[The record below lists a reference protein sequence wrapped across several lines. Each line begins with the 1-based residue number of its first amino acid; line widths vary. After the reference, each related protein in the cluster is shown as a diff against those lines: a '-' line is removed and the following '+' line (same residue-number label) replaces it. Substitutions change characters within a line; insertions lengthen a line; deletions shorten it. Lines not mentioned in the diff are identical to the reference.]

1 MTVQK
6 AAAKKAPA
14 KKAAAKPAARKTKAI
29 DEKYDADSLVVLEG
43 LDAVRKRPGMY
54 IGDTGTRGLHHLL
67 AEIVDNSV
75 DEAAAG
81 FATTITIELFD
92 DGSAQVTDNG
102 RGIPVGTEK
111 STGLS
116 GLEVVFTKLHAGGK
130 FGTGGYATAG
140 GLHGVGASVVN
151 ALSSKLE
158 AKVFRDGLTYE
169 MWFQHGKPGKFGVGD
184 KFRESH
190 GPSKGAKV
198 AKGKTGTQVRFWPD
212 PAIFGDDV
220 HFTFETV
227 CERLAHIAFL
237 VPGLT
242 IDVVD
247 HRTDA
252 TKQFKSVK
260 GLADFV
266 DYLGGGDPICDTLS
280 IIGEGTYTETVPM
293 LENGVMTPTEVE
305 RTCQVEVALRWVNG
319 WDSRV
324 VSYVNTVPTP
334 TGGTHVAGFNRAV
347 TTVVNETLR
356 DAKILR
362 AKEPNPSGDDVQE
375 GLVAVVRA
383 VLPEPQFEG
392 QTKSALG
399 TTAAQSIVYK
409 VVADSLRAWAA
420 GGGKK
425 THVRRVL
432 DKVVAA
438 SRARA
443 AARLQRDTV
452 RRKSVLESSSLP
464 AKLADCR
471 SNDPSMTELLLV
483 EGDSAAGPCFTG
495 DTLVATVA
503 GPVRIDRLA
512 ELHKNGVTFFGYA
525 MNDDGDVIK
534 VALEQPRL
542 TRRGVDVV
550 AVTLN
555 DGQVVHCTPDHLFR
569 LADGS
574 YTAAAELRSGAEL
587 ASLHRRGKDREM
599 VWQQNLRTWKNGHS
613 EDEPAITVFIPDNLQ
628 VRGVNTAASGVDV
641 YDLSVPEYENFA
653 LEAGIFVHNCKGG
666 RDSATQAVLPLR
678 GKILNALKASP
689 ADVLKNAECQGIFA
703 ALGAG
708 FGKNFDLDA
717 CRYGRVILLCDA
729 DVDGSHIR
737 CLLLTLFHTY
747 CRPLL
752 EAGRV
757 YAAMPPLY
765 AIKVSG
771 STTPVFAYSDAER
784 DKLLAKFEK
793 ENKSIR
799 GISRFKGLGEMSVD
813 ELADTTL
820 DPATRSLRQ
829 LTVEDAA
836 AAMHAFELCMG
847 DEVEPRRDFII
858 SRSAGIS
865 VDELDV

>member
-1 MTVQK
+1 MTTK
-6 AAAKKAPA
+6 ATAGKAPA
-14 KKAAAKPAARKTKAI
+14 KRATKKAESTG
-29 DEKYDADSLVVLEG
+29 YDADDLVVLEG

-81 FATTITIELFD
+81 HASVIKIELFD
-92 DGSAQVTDNG
+92 DGSAQVSDNG
-102 RGIPVGTEK
+102 RGIPVGTER

-116 GLEVVFTKLHAGGK
+116 GMEVVFTKLHAGGK

-151 ALSSKLE
+151 ALSLKLE
-158 AKVFRDGLTYE
+158 AKVMRDGVVHE
-169 MWFQHGKPGKFGVGD
+169 MWFQHGKPGKFGAGN

-190 GPSKGAKV
+190 GPTKGAKV
-198 AKGKTGTQVRFWPD
+198 AKGTTGTIVRFWPD
-212 PAIFGDDV
+212 PAIFGEEPT
-220 HFTFETV
+220 FTFETV

-247 HRTDA
+247 HRTGA
-252 TKQFKSVK
+252 TKEYKSLK
-260 GLADFV
+260 GLPDFV
-266 DYLGGGDPICDTLS
+266 EYLGGGDAICDTISLM
-280 IIGEGTYTETVPM
+280 GEGTYTETVPV
-293 LENGVMTPTEVE
+293 LKDGVMKPAEVE
-305 RTCQVEVALRWVNG
+305 RNCEVQVALRWVNG

-347 TTVVNETLR
+347 TTAVNEALR

-362 AKEPNPSGDDVQE
+362 AKESNPSGDDVQE
-375 GLVAVVRA
+375 GLVAVVR
-383 VLPEPQFEG
+383 VIIPEPQFEG

-409 VVADSLRAWAA
+409 VVADGLRAWAN

-425 THVRRVL
+425 TQVRRVL
-432 DKVVAA
+432 DKVVNA

-452 RRKSVLESSSLP
+452 RRKNALESSSLP

-471 SNDPSMTELLLV
+471 SKDSALTEILLV
-483 EGDSAAGPCFTG
+483 EGDSAAGP
-495 DTLVATVA
+495 
-503 GPVRIDRLA
+503 
-512 ELHKNGVTFFGYA
+512 
-525 MNDDGDVIK
+525 
-534 VALEQPRL
+534 
-542 TRRGVDVV
+542 
-550 AVTLN
+550 
-555 DGQVVHCTPDHLFR
+555 
-569 LADGS
+569 
-574 YTAAAELRSGAEL
+574 
-587 ASLHRRGKDREM
+587 
-599 VWQQNLRTWKNGHS
+599 
-613 EDEPAITVFIPDNLQ
+613 
-628 VRGVNTAASGVDV
+628 
-641 YDLSVPEYENFA
+641 
-653 LEAGIFVHNCKGG
+653 CKGG

-678 GKILNALKASP
+678 GKILNTLKASP
-689 ADVLKNAECQGIFA
+689 SDVLKNAECQGIFA

-708 FGKNFDLDA
+708 FGKSFDLDA

-793 ENKSIR
+793 EGKTVR
-799 GISRFKGLGEMSVD
+799 GMSRFKGLGEMSVD
-813 ELADTTL
+813 ELAETTL
-820 DPATRSLRQ
+820 DPKTRSLRR
-829 LTVEDAA
+829 LTVDDAA

-847 DEVEPRRDFII
+847 DAVEPRRDFIVSHSANI
-858 SRSAGIS
+858 SL
-865 VDELDV
+865 DELDV

>member
-1 MTVQK
+1 MNTTK
-6 AAAKKAPA
+6 AAAKKPA
-14 KKAAAKPAARKTKAI
+14 NKKV
-29 DEKYDADSLVVLEG
+29 ESSYDADDLVVLEG

-81 FATTITIELFD
+81 HATLIKIELFE
-92 DGSAQVTDNG
+92 DGSTQVTDNG

-116 GLEVVFTKLHAGGK
+116 GMEVVFTKLHAGGK

-158 AKVFRDGLTYE
+158 AKVMRDGITYE
-169 MWFQHGKPGKFGVGD
+169 MWFRHGKPGKFGAGD

-190 GPSKGAKV
+190 GPTKGAKV
-198 AKGKTGTQVRFWPD
+198 PKGKTGTSVRFWPD
-212 PAIFGDDV
+212 PAIFGEDP
-220 HFTFETV
+220 TFAFDTV

-242 IDVVD
+242 IEVVD
-247 HRTDA
+247 HRSGA
-252 TKQFKSVK
+252 HKEYKSSK
-260 GLADFV
+260 GLPDFV
-266 DYLGGGDPICDTLS
+266 EYLGGGEPICDTISLL
-280 IIGEGTYTETVPM
+280 GEGTYTETVPV
-293 LENGVMTPTEVE
+293 LKDGVMKPAEVE
-305 RTCQVEVALRWVNG
+305 RSCEVQVALRWVNG
-319 WDSRV
+319 WDAKV

-347 TTVVNETLR
+347 TTAVNEALR
-356 DAKILR
+356 DAKILK
-362 AKEPNPSGDDVQE
+362 AKESNPTGDDVQE
-375 GLVAVVRA
+375 GIVAVVR
-383 VLPEPQFEG
+383 VILPEPQFEG

-409 VVADSLRAWAA
+409 VVADGLRNWAN

-432 DKVVAA
+432 DKVVNA

-452 RRKSVLESSSLP
+452 RRKNALESSSLP

-471 SNDPSMTELLLV
+471 SKDTAITELLLV
-483 EGDSAAGPCFTG
+483 EGDSAAGPCFVG
-495 DTLVATVA
+495 ETLVATTN
-503 GPVRIDRLA
+503 GPLTFYQLA
-512 ELHKNGVTFFGYA
+512 HDWDNGVTHHGYA
-525 MNDDGDVIK
+525 MNENNEVIT
-534 VALEQPRL
+534 VELIHPRATRASAALVQ
-542 TRRGVDVV
+542 
-550 AVTLN
+550 VTLSN
-555 DGQVVHCTPDHLFR
+555 SQIVTCTPDHLFR
-569 LADGS
+569 LRDGS
-574 YTAAAELRSGAEL
+574 YTPAIGLIKGVEL
-587 ASLHRRGKDREM
+587 ATHKPDWGNSSSAPHHTKQGASDGP
-599 VWQQNLRTWKNGHS
+599 V
-613 EDEPAITVFIPDNLQ
+613 DTVVHQ
-628 VRGVNTAASGVDV
+628 VVSVVELETTADV
-641 YDLSVPEYENFA
+641 YDLSAPGYENFA
-653 LEAGIFVHNCKGG
+653 LEAGVFVHNCKGG

-678 GKILNALKASP
+678 GKILNTLKASP
-689 ADVLKNAECQGIFA
+689 SDVLKNAECQGIFA

-708 FGKNFDLDA
+708 FGKSFDLDS

-752 EAGRV
+752 EAGRI

-771 STTPVFAYSDAER
+771 TQTPVFAYSDAER
-784 DKLLAKFEK
+784 DKLLAKYEK
-793 ENKSIR
+793 EGKTVRS
-799 GISRFKGLGEMSVD
+799 ISRFKGLGEMSVD
-813 ELADTTL
+813 ELAETTL
-820 DPATRSLRQ
+820 DPNTRSLRR
-829 LTVEDAA
+829 LTVDDAVS
-836 AAMHAFELCMG
+836 AMHAFELCMG
-847 DEVEPRRDFII
+847 DAVEPRRDFIV
-858 SRSAGIS
+858 SRSAEIGL
-865 VDELDV
+865 DELDV